1 MEDQKKKVKE
11 KKKAPDA
18 ATRLEEPWRGE
29 TMWVK
34 LGTGGSK
41 GLARALLRSREGGQ
55 WGGGRERDCPQWP
68 PEGATRPGKHS

>member
-1 MEDQKKKVKE
+1 MKEVKE
-11 KKKAPDA
+11 KKQAPDA

-55 WGGGRERDCPQWP
+55 
-68 PEGATRPGKHS
+68 

>member
-1 MEDQKKKVKE
+1 MEDRKKKGDERGKRE
-11 KKKAPDA
+11 EAPDA

-55 WGGGRERDCPQWP
+55 
-68 PEGATRPGKHS
+68 